1 MSAPITLTY
10 PTRSR
15 RRGLVTGQIADY
27 FGLPECD
34 PPHVIAEGL
43 TIDVRP
49 GDVVLFTGPSGS
61 GKSSLLREVAKQCDA
76 VDVMALS
83 LPDVP
88 LVEALPGPVEKRLE
102 LLTASGL
109 GEARLLLRTPSEL
122 SDGQRY
128 RFRIALG
135 LSDVLSRFPTPESRP
150 PLLLD
155 EFAAVLDRPLAKVVA
170 FNLRRLASQS
180 GVGVLA
186 ATTHEDVAEDLNP
199 DVHVRCA
206 CDGAV
211 AVERRAVKKNGSA
224 STTTFGSRPAP
235 SPIGRTSLGG
245 ITVRTPSATPAG

>member
-1 MSAPITLTY
+1 MSAPITVTY
-10 PTRSR
+10 PVRPR
-15 RRGLVTGQIADY
+15 RRSLVTGQIADL
-27 FGLPECD
+27 FGLPECE
-34 PPHVIAEGL
+34 PPHVIAEDV

-61 GKSSLLREVAKQCDA
+61 GKSSLLRAVAKRFDA

-88 LVEALPGPVEKRLE
+88 LVEAFPGPVEKRLE
-102 LLTASGL
+102 LLTACGL
-109 GEARLLLRTPSEL
+109 GEARLLLRTPVEL

-135 LSDVLSRFPTPESRP
+135 VSEILTRSPNPETRP

-170 FNLRRLASQS
+170 FSLHRFASRT

-186 ATTHEDVAEDLNP
+186 ATTHDDVTEDLNP
-199 DVHVRCA
+199 HVYVRCA
-206 CDGAV
+206 GDGAV
-211 AVERRAVKKNGSA
+211 TVERRAVKKNGSP
-224 STTTFGSRPAP
+224 STTTSGYHPAP

-245 ITVRTPSATPAG
+245 ITARTPSASPAG